1 MNWLDI
7 VLLVLLVL
15 SVLRGYRRGFVAQ
28 AIELGSVVLAW
39 IVADPFS
46 AVLIDLFAA
55 KGVSLTAGW
64 ITWLLSFVVVLY
76 LTRLLAGFLLKGVGQ
91 ILGGVN
97 RLAGAV
103 LSLFV
108 TTMLLVVL
116 LNVYASLSPRY
127 GWGGIPEES
136 TIAPEIQKVGETI
149 LPTRLLIEQEVEEHL
164 PTDR

>member
-7 VLLVLLVL
+7 ILLVLLVL

-116 LNVYASLSPRY
+116 LNVYTSLSPRY